1 MNGVSSADEQRRGG
15 VRILCPVC
23 HKKLKQNLK
32 YDSMT
37 RFESLAEACEE
48 LGIDKEAAI
57 YRKLIE
63 DCKESG
69 IFAKSKAIDTP
80 SKRLST

>member
-1 MNGVSSADEQRRGG
+1 
-15 VRILCPVC
+15 
-23 HKKLKQNLK
+23 
-32 YDSMT
+32 MT